1 MVSLSLH
8 WNLLHFNA
16 MLTFHV
22 KAITDR
28 CSHFLYAVFPFFFFF
43 FFTGLMLDVID
54 TMRNHASCNYLSNYS
69 GFMWRRAQ
77 KSLSQFFPGRL
88 YHSFQR
94 YLERQQIKNN
104 TSYNQSCNVIATRL
118 FRHHLFEH
126 HSQTVYCN
134 TTAFRG
140 KLYWISVVFLVF
152 KLFPAHSPT
161 T

>member
-1 MVSLSLH
+1 MRACFAASSVFTKPKQNGVSVFALEPLA
-8 WNLLHFNA
+8 LYDLFPFILGNA

-28 CSHFLYAVFPFFFFF
+28 CSHFLYAVFPFFFF

-88 YHSFQR
+88 IHP
-94 YLERQQIKNN
+94 
-104 TSYNQSCNVIATRL
+104 L
-118 FRHHLFEH
+118 FREIA
-126 HSQTVYCN
+126 N
-134 TTAFRG
+134 
-140 KLYWISVVFLVF
+140 
-152 KLFPAHSPT
+152 
-161 T
+161 